1 MRGTS
6 IAVALIALAVG
17 CGGEQGVEPVD
28 LLLVNGR
35 VYTLAWSDPAP
46 DGKPAADAP
55 YDAEGWHADAQ
66 AVAVRDGR
74 IVWVGSDEEARRYRG
89 GDTQVI
95 DVAGATLLPG
105 LVDSH
110 VHIAGLGANLE
121 RVDLVGV
128 TTEAELVERVARRA
142 AEVKSGE
149 WIVGWGW
156 DEGAW
161 ADAYPDMRLL
171 SQRVPDN
178 PVILRGLHSYAVLGN
193 RAAFELAG
201 ITAETVAPSGGEIRK
216 DSGGNPTGI
225 LVNNATRLL
234 ESALPPLTPE
244 RLQTRVVAG
253 LQAMAQ
259 AGYVAV
265 HEAGADAALMAA
277 FETLEDEGR
286 LPIRVY
292 AMLEGRDEPLLREWL
307 SRGPDAEPEGML
319 YTRSVKAFYDGALGS
334 RGAKLLDDY
343 ADMPGHRGVA
353 GAEYGFNPE
362 LFGQMMAAG
371 FQICVHAIGD
381 AANRETLDFIE
392 SVYKT
397 HRTARDL
404 RDRVE
409 HAQVVDPDDFERFA
423 DLGLIASMEPSHA
436 VEDKTW
442 AEERLGPERVKGA
455 YAWRT
460 MRLAGVALTFNS
472 DLPGSDHD
480 IFYGLHSAIT
490 RRDREGEPPGGW
502 HPEQR
507 MTAEEAVRGYTIW
520 AARSAFLENETGTL
534 EPGRWADIT
543 VMDIDPLVV
552 GSEQPGELLDGSIV
566 LTVVGGEVVYRR

>member
-6 IAVALIALAVG
+6 IAAALIALAVG
-17 CGGEQGVEPVD
+17 CGGEPGVEPAD

-35 VYTLAWSDPAP
+35 VYSLAWSDPAP
-46 DGKPAADAP
+46 DGRPAADAP
-55 YDAEGWHADAQ
+55 YDAEGWHPDAQ
-66 AVAVRDGR
+66 AVAVRGGR
-74 IVWVGSDEEARRYRG
+74 IVYVGSDEEARRYRG
-89 GDTQVI
+89 SDTRVV
-95 DVAGATLLPG
+95 DVAGATVLPG

-110 VHIAGLGANLE
+110 VHIAGLGAKLE

-128 TTEAELVERVARRA
+128 TTEAVMVERVERRA
-142 AEVKSGE
+142 NDVEPGE

-161 ADAYPDMRLL
+161 ADRYPDMRLL

-178 PVILRGLHSYAVLGN
+178 PVILRGLHGFAVLGN
-193 RAAFELAG
+193 QAAFELVG
-201 ITAETVAPSGGEIRK
+201 ITAETRSPSGGEIRRY
-216 DSGGNPTGI
+216 DDGNPTGI
-225 LVNNATRLL
+225 LINNATRLL

-244 RLQTRVVAG
+244 RLQNRVVAG
-253 LQAMAQ
+253 LEAMAQ

-277 FETLEDEGR
+277 FQTLEGEGR

-307 SRGPDAEPEGML
+307 SRGPDTNAEGML

-343 ADMPGHRGVA
+343 ADLPGHRGVA
-353 GAEYGFNPE
+353 GGEYGFNPE
-362 LFGQMMAAG
+362 LLAQMMAAG

-381 AANRETLDFIE
+381 AGNRETLDFIE
-392 SVYKT
+392 SVY
-397 HRTARDL
+397 RAYPSARNL
-404 RDRVE
+404 RHRVE
-409 HAQVVDPDDFERFA
+409 HAQVVHPDDFERFA
-423 DLGLIASMEPSHA
+423 DLGLIASMEPPHA

-442 AEERLGPERVKGA
+442 AEERLGPDRVKGA

-460 MRLAGVALTFNS
+460 MRLAGVPLTFNS

-502 HPEQR
+502 YPEQR

-520 AARSAFLENETGTL
+520 AARSAFLENEMGTL
-534 EPGRWADIT
+534 EPDRWADIT
-543 VMDIDPLVV
+543 VMDLDPFVV
-552 GSEQPGELLDGSIV
+552 GSERPGDLLDGSIV
-566 LTVVGGEVVYRR
+566 LTVVDGEIVYRR